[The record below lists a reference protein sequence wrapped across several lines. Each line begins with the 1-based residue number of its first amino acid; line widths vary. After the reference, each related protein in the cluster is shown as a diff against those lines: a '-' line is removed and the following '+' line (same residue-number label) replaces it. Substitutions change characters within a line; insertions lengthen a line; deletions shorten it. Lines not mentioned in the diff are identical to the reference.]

1 MSFEQKSPADSGRGF
16 SFGDIR
22 EAKSAAESCKSC
34 LVTIHPSAI
43 LRAQSEE
50 TRNLEFDR
58 FVEDLREA
66 ASFLRV

>member
-1 MSFEQKSPADSGRGF
+1 MSFQRKSPADPGRGF
-16 SFGDIR
+16 SFDDIG

-66 ASFLRV
+66 ASFLPV